1 MNMTNALHQLI
12 DIGNCM
18 GSVEGVHMYD
28 KDFLSVEG
36 KTNEGKKF
44 SLTVHVKEEEK
55 NGN

>member
-1 MNMTNALHQLI
+1 MNMTDVLHQLI

-18 GSVEGVHMYD
+18 GSVECVHMYD
-28 KDFLSVEG
+28 TDFLSVEG

-55 NGN
+55 DGN